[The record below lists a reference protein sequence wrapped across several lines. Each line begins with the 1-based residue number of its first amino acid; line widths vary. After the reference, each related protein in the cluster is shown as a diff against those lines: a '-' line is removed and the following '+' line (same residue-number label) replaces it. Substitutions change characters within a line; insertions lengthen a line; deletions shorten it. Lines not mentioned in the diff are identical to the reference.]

1 MSPQTFQIHY
11 FSIASAY
18 TKKHTE
24 SLPAPLPLFKL
35 FDLLESR
42 YPGIKEKVL
51 VSCAVSVGLEY
62 VDVHADGNGDGDGA
76 VTKADGGEEGGAG
89 GGEQQEKKVRIIGPG
104 EEVAIIPPVS
114 SG

>member
-1 MSPQTFQIHY
+1 MTPPTFQIHY
-11 FSIASAY
+11 FATASSY
-18 TKKHTE
+18 TKKQTE
-24 SLPAPLPLFKL
+24 TLPAPLPLSKL

-62 VDVHADGNGDGDGA
+62 VDVDADVVNVDGKERKDA
-76 VTKADGGEEGGAG
+76 RD
-89 GGEQQEKKVRIIGPG
+89 VRIIGPG

>member
-1 MSPQTFQIHY
+1 MSTTNTNTNSNTKPQTFQIHY
-11 FSIASAY
+11 FSTASSY
-18 TKKHTE
+18 THKQTE
-24 SLPAPLPLFKL
+24 SLPAPCPLHKL
-35 FDLLESR
+35 FDLLEAR

-62 VDVHADGNGDGDGA
+62 VDVDGEMGMRMIGA
-76 VTKADGGEEGGAG
+76 
-89 GGEQQEKKVRIIGPG
+89 G